1 LPEPGPLLLEQR
13 IESGRDEFVRRVT
26 ADGGVWSRSHLERR
40 DEDGWPVEAG
50 EPAWERE
57 ATLPTAALE
66 GLREAIARSGFFAL
80 AGEQRPDV
88 NVMGGSTHVWTA
100 ELGGRRHAV
109 TLHGVPGVQVAAV
122 TQLADALED
131 ALAAARE

>member
-66 GLREAIARSGFFAL
+66 GLRDAIARSGFFAL
-80 AGEQRPDV
+80 PREQRPDV
-88 NVMGGSTHVWTA
+88 NVIGASTHVWTA
-100 ELGGRRHAV
+100 ELAGRRHAV
-109 TLHGVPGVQVAAV
+109 TLRGVPGVQVPAV

-131 ALAAARE
+131 ALADADA